1 MMHIINDECEF
12 ATTYLSI
19 IDWECYSFDTSIK
32 PVEYLPYL
40 KFNPVQPK
48 KKPWWKF
55 W

>member
-12 ATTYLSI
+12 ATIYTSNIDQEYYL
-19 IDWECYSFDTSIK
+19 FDPSIK

-48 KKPWWKF
+48 NKPWWKF